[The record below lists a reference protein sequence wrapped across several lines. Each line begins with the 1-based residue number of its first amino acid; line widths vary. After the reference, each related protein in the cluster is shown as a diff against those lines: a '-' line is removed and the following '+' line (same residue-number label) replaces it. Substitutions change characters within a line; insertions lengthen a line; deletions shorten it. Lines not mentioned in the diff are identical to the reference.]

1 MEKKAIK
8 TSKAPGA
15 VGPYSQGI
23 RAGDLIFV
31 SGQLPANAEGVLIID
46 DIAAATRHSLE
57 NVNAVLS
64 AAGAQMNDVV
74 KATVFL
80 TDMGDFSAMNK
91 VYGEFFSDPFPARAC
106 IEVAALPK
114 GAKVEI
120 EVIARGCNSSTRTAI
135 P

>member
-64 AAGAQMNDVV
+64 AAGAQMSDVV

-91 VYGEFFSDPFPARAC
+91 VYGEFFSEPFPARAC

-120 EVIARGCNSSTRTAI
+120 EVIARG
-135 P
+135 

>member
-1 MEKKAIK
+1 MAKKAIE

-31 SGQLPANAEGVLIID
+31 SGQLPANAEGMLIID
-46 DIAAATRHSLE
+46 DIAAATRQSLE

-64 AAGAQMNDVV
+64 AAGAQMSDVV

-120 EVIARGCNSSTRTAI
+120 EVIARR
-135 P
+135 

>member
-1 MEKKAIK
+1 MAKQAIE

-46 DIAAATRHSLE
+46 DIAAATRQSLE

-64 AAGAQMNDVV
+64 AAGAQMSDVI

-114 GAKVEI
+114 GVKVEI
-120 EVIARGCNSSTRTAI
+120 EVIALLRG
-135 P
+135 

>member
-1 MEKKAIK
+1 MAKKAIE

-23 RAGDLIFV
+23 RAGNLVFV
-31 SGQLPANAEGVLIID
+31 SGQLPANAEGVLVID

-57 NVNAVLS
+57 NVRAVLN
-64 AAGAQMNDVV
+64 AAGAQMSDVV

-114 GAKVEI
+114 GARVEI
-120 EVIARGCNSSTRTAI
+120 EVIALLRG
-135 P
+135 

>member
-1 MEKKAIK
+1 MAKKAIE

-31 SGQLPANAEGVLIID
+31 SGQLPANAEGMLIID
-46 DIAAATRHSLE
+46 DIAAATRQSLE

-64 AAGAQMNDVV
+64 AAGAQMSDVV

-120 EVIARGCNSSTRTAI
+120 EVIALLRG
-135 P
+135 

>member
-1 MEKKAIK
+1 MAKEAIK

-23 RAGDLIFV
+23 CAGDLIFV
-31 SGQLPANAEGVLIID
+31 SGQLPADAEGVLVID

-64 AAGAQMNDVV
+64 AAGAQMSDVV

-91 VYGEFFSDPFPARAC
+91 VYGEFFSEPFPARAC

-120 EVIARGCNSSTRTAI
+120 EVIARR
-135 P
+135 

>member
-1 MEKKAIK
+1 MAKQAIE

-46 DIAAATRHSLE
+46 DIAAATRQSLE

-64 AAGAQMNDVV
+64 AAGAQMSDVV

-114 GAKVEI
+114 GVKVEI
-120 EVIARGCNSSTRTAI
+120 EVIALLRG
-135 P
+135 

>member
-1 MEKKAIK
+1 MAKEAIK

-31 SGQLPANAEGVLIID
+31 SGQLPANAEGVLVID

-57 NVNAVLS
+57 NVRAVLS
-64 AAGAQMNDVV
+64 AAGAQMSDVV

-80 TDMGDFSAMNK
+80 TNMGDFSAMNE
-91 VYGEFFSDPFPARAC
+91 VYGEFFSEPFPARAC

-120 EVIARGCNSSTRTAI
+120 EVIARR
-135 P
+135 

>member
-1 MEKKAIK
+1 MAKEAIE

-46 DIAAATRHSLE
+46 DIAAATRQSLE
-57 NVNAVLS
+57 NVHAVLS
-64 AAGAQMNDVV
+64 AAGARMSDVV

-120 EVIARGCNSSTRTAI
+120 EVIALLRG
-135 P
+135 